1 MQYLDQDAAV
11 AAVEELI
18 KQAVPEAKSVSIVL
32 WWDGNHDERP
42 ACIGVR
48 VAEVTVQLPDG
59 VGFWYPDLSGDPDLS
74 SDLDLSGDLDLFV
87 VCAAAERAIIAR
99 MVCAG
104 FDDEDQAKLRE
115 TADDAL
121 LIAMGVKRA

>member
-18 KQAVPEAKSVSIVL
+18 KQAAPEAKSVSIVL
-32 WWDGNHDERP
+32 WWGGNHDKRP

-48 VAEVTVQLPDG
+48 VVEVTVQLANG
-59 VGFWYPDLSGDPDLS
+59 GGFWYP
-74 SDLDLSGDLDLFV
+74 DLSGDLDLFV

-104 FDDEDQAKLRE
+104 FDDEDQAKLQAM
-115 TADDAL
+115 ADDAL
-121 LIAMGVKRA
+121 LIAMGLREA

>member
-11 AAVEELI
+11 AAVEKLI
-18 KQAVPEAKSVSIVL
+18 TQAVPEAKSTCIVL
-32 WWDGNHDERP
+32 WWGEDHDKRP

-48 VAEVTVQLPDG
+48 VVEVTVSLANGSSLWCPDQ
-59 VGFWYPDLSGDPDLS
+59 
-74 SDLDLSGDLDLFV
+74 SGDLDLFV

-104 FDDEDQAKLRE
+104 FDDEDQAKLQAM
-115 TADDAL
+115 ADDAL
-121 LIAMGVKRA
+121 LIAMGVKEA

>member
-11 AAVEELI
+11 AAVEKLI
-18 KQAVPEAKSVSIVL
+18 TQAVPEAKSTCIVL
-32 WWDGNHDERP
+32 WWDGDHDKRP

-48 VAEVTVQLPDG
+48 VVEVTVQLPNG
-59 VGFWYPDLSGDPDLS
+59 VGFWYP
-74 SDLDLSGDLDLFV
+74 DLSGDLDLFV

-104 FDDEDQAKLRE
+104 FDDEDQAKLQAM
-115 TADDAL
+115 ADDAL
-121 LIAMGVKRA
+121 LIAMGVKEA